1 MKDIA
6 KLAVGLYQ
14 PVFAQES
21 FYPIP
26 RFLSGDACLQV
37 DRPWV
42 EVGMEALQFP
52 DLLA

>member
-6 KLAVGLYQ
+6 KLPVGLYQ

-26 RFLSGDACLQV
+26 RFPTRGVS
-37 DRPWV
+37 
-42 EVGMEALQFP
+42 F
-52 DLLA
+52 

>member
-21 FYPIP
+21 FYPIR
-26 RFLSGDACLQV
+26 RFLSGDACLLGRQ
-37 DRPWV
+37 
-42 EVGMEALQFP
+42 ALGRSGDGGASVP
-52 DLLA
+52 